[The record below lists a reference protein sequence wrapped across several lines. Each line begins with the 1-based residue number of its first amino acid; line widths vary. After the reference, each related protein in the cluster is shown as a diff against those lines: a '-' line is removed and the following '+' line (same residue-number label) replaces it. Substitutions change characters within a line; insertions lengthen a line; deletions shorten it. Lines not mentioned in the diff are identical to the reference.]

1 MATVEEIAELA
12 KYMVS
17 DSGRM
22 IVGEIVSLSGEAG
35 VITFDDVD
43 Y

>member
-1 MATVEEIAELA
+1 MATVEEVAELA

-17 DSGRM
+17 GKGRM
-22 IVGEIVSLSGEAG
+22 MVGEIVSLSGGAG
-35 VITFDDVD
+35 VLTFDDVD